1 QGALLRMQN
10 ARVHLAIVADE
21 YGGTAGML
29 TLEDILEEIV
39 GEIRD
44 EFDEDEEPEI
54 KKIADREYVLNGR
67 VLLKELEE
75 RFGVDFDNSQDIDTI
90 GGWIHYR
97 TTGEIEIGEPLT
109 YKNTEWTV
117 TDMDHQQIKQ
127 VLFTQKP
134 KKSQDQ
140 ID

>member
-1 QGALLRMQN
+1 
-10 ARVHLAIVADE
+10 DE

-54 KKIADREYVLNGR
+54 KKIEDYQYLLNGR

-75 RFGVDFDNSQDIDTI
+75 RFGVSFENSEDIDTI

-97 TTGEIEIGEPLT
+97 TTGEIQIGEPLA
-109 YKNTEWTV
+109 YENTEWTV
-117 TDMDHQQIKQ
+117 TDMD
-127 VLFTQKP
+127 
-134 KKSQDQ
+134 
-140 ID
+140 